1 MKERTEG
8 GDILRHGSHC
18 SSSSSSSCCCC
29 CLFRCDDASG
39 EKSNHL
45 NNCCRQGETGN
56 NQFCPFNCADLC
68 PFEGITN
75 DDETFES
82 EGGDKPSCD
91 SLQNWLIE
99 MEMEREEEEEEEEEV
114 KEGADVPLMHELVE
128 LV

>member
-8 GDILRHGSHC
+8 CDIPRHGSHY
-18 SSSSSSSCCCC
+18 SSSCCCCC

-45 NNCCRQGETGN
+45 NNCCRQGATGN

-99 MEMEREEEEEEEEEV
+99 MEEEEEEEV